1 MLVVCFE
8 FLVLAG
14 SAQAILTGVP
24 TFVTPPNSQL
34 GPITNNTLVITPFA
48 NGFSVSGQID
58 VTVPSTTTGITGL
71 LLGYE
76 VDYPIDPLYPFN
88 PSLFTTTVIDGFSTP
103 PAGTVG
109 NTQGFVHSGIV
120 TLPSTYLVAS
130 ISSINLS
137 LVAGVDSPPWFP
149 PIGANS
155 ATFPFT
161 GASGMVLRQ
170 RFEIDG
176 DYQSGP
182 GGIWTIDLPVFTFI
196 IPEPSSGAL
205 MITAGLTLTAF
216 RRRRRAEN

>member
-1 MLVVCFE
+1 M
-8 FLVLAG
+8 
-14 SAQAILTGVP
+14 
-24 TFVTPPNSQL
+24 

-58 VTVPSTTTGITGL
+58 VTLPSTTTGIAGIL
-71 LLGYE
+71 LAYE
-76 VDYPIDPLYPFN
+76 VDYPIDPAYPFN
-88 PSLFTTTVIDGFSTP
+88 PSLFTTTVIDGFSSP

-120 TLPSTYLVAS
+120 TLPSTYLLAS

-161 GASGMVLRQ
+161 GAAGMVLRQ
-170 RFEIDG
+170 RFELDG
-176 DYQSGP
+176 DYQNGP

-205 MITAGLTLTAF
+205 MVKAGLTLTAF
-216 RRRRRAEN
+216 RRRRRTAN